1 MRLTDILDPKLVL
14 PDLKGQNKREVLN
27 EFSAL
32 LHGNSKIQDSHEF
45 LEVILAREAL
55 GSTGIGEG
63 IAIPHGKL
71 KSLNDLILSFG
82 MSRVGID
89 FDAMDGKPVHLF
101 FVLIA
106 PEDSP
111 GDHLKALAR
120 ISRILKNRSFRERL
134 QQQETAEE
142 IYNEI
147 CKEDEQYGP

>member
-1 MRLTDILDPKLVL
+1 MRLTDILDPELIIA
-14 PDLKGQNKREVLN
+14 DLEGQNKRELLN
-27 EFSAL
+27 NFAAL
-32 LHGNSKIQDSHEF
+32 LDEQNKIEDRHEF

-55 GSTGIGEG
+55 GSTGIGDG

-71 KSLNDLILSFG
+71 SHLKNLVLSFG
-82 MSRVGID
+82 ISRKGVD

-120 ISRILKNRSFRERL
+120 ISRILKSTSFRERL
-134 QQQETAEE
+134 LATEDRDD
-142 IYNEI
+142 IYRHIKE
-147 CKEDEQYGP
+147 EDEQYGP

>member
-1 MRLTDILDPKLVL
+1 MRLTDLLAQDLVI
-14 PDLKGQNKREVLN
+14 PDLEGQTKRDVLN
-27 EFSAL
+27 EFAVL
-32 LHGNSKIQDSHEF
+32 LHAHEKIPGAKEF

-71 KSLNDLILSFG
+71 KSLNQLVLSFG
-82 MSRVGID
+82 ISRHGID
-89 FDAMDGKPVHLF
+89 FDAMDGKPVHIF

-120 ISRILKNRSFRERL
+120 ISRILKNPGFRERL
-134 QQQETAEE
+134 LKSKTHDEIYREIQQE
-142 IYNEI
+142 
-147 CKEDEQYGP
+147 DDRYGA

>member
-1 MRLTDILDPKLVL
+1 MRLTDLLHQDLILPNLE
-14 PDLKGQNKREVLN
+14 GQNKRDVLN
-27 EFSAL
+27 EFAAL
-32 LHGNSKIQDSHEF
+32 LFEQKKIRDQNEF

-71 KSLNDLILSFG
+71 KSLKHLILSFG
-82 MSRVGID
+82 ISRKGID
-89 FDAMDGKPVHLF
+89 FDAMDGKPVYLF

-120 ISRILKNRSFRERL
+120 ISRILKNRDFRDRL
-134 QQQETAEE
+134 IKSQSHDE

-147 CKEDEQYGP
+147 REEDEQYGP

>member
-1 MRLTDILDPKLVL
+1 MKLTDLLIQDLIL
-14 PDLKGQNKREVLN
+14 PDLQGPNKRDVLN
-27 EFSAL
+27 EFADL
-32 LHGNSKIQDSHEF
+32 LHEHKKIREKNEF

-71 KSLNDLILSFG
+71 KGLDHLILSFG
-82 MSRVGID
+82 ISQKGIG
-89 FDAMDGKPVHLF
+89 FDAMDGQPVHIF

-134 QQQETAEE
+134 MKSRSREE
-142 IYNEI
+142 IYHQIRE
-147 CKEDEQYGP
+147 EDNQYGP

>member
-1 MRLTDILDPKLVL
+1 MRLTDILEPGLIIS
-14 PDLKGQNKREVLN
+14 DLAGQNKRELLN
-27 EFSAL
+27 DFAAL
-32 LHGNSKIQDSHEF
+32 LDEQKKIKDRNEF

-71 KSLNDLILSFG
+71 KNLEELVLSFG
-82 MSRVGID
+82 ISRKGVD
-89 FDAMDGKPVHLF
+89 FDAMDGKPVYLF

-120 ISRILKNRSFRERL
+120 ISRILKSTSFRERL
-134 QQQETAEE
+134 LATETPAE
-142 IYNEI
+142 IYRHIKE
-147 CKEDEQYGP
+147 EDEQYGP

>member
-14 PDLKGQNKREVLN
+14 PELKGQNKREVLN

-32 LHGNSKIQDSHEF
+32 LHENSKIQDSHEF

-71 KSLNDLILSFG
+71 KSLKDLILSFG
-82 MSRVGID
+82 LSRAGID
-89 FDAMDGKPVHLF
+89 FDAMDGKPVHIF

-147 CKEDEQYGP
+147 CREDEQYGP

>member
-1 MRLTDILDPKLVL
+1 MRLTNILDPKLVL
-14 PDLKGQNKREVLN
+14 HDLKGQNKREVLN

-32 LHGNSKIQDSHEF
+32 LHRNSKIQDSHEF

-71 KSLNDLILSFG
+71 KSLNNLILSFG
-82 MSRVGID
+82 LSRSGID
-89 FDAMDGKPVHLF
+89 FDAMDGKPVHIF

-106 PEDSP
+106 PEDYP